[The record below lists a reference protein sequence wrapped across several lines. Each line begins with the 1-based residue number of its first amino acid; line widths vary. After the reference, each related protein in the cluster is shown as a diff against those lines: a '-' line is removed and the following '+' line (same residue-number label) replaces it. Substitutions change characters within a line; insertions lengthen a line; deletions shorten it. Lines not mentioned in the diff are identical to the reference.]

1 MPGMTTTTTTS
12 TALNNYFVPGYG
24 ISRAVIQSEIRYHC
38 GPDAIVRPFT
48 HQVRDHINYCS
59 TCCMMLHP
67 PAQLTL
73 PACPGPRWIP
83 RHHQR
88 SFIDKSIRPS
98 KPVPTSPNPSL
109 PGPDRRHQN
118 RIQRVRGTPC
128 PTDQRGRGGAVC
140 QQAHPRQS
148 ARPQAGHGGKIKKRR
163 CWSWVIA
170 RSLSTAGTPFLVGR
184 QSIAPVWSPFCFEPH
199 FSLCVMMI
207 SLHMYSVHP

>member
-98 KPVPTSPNPSL
+98 KSGSQSL
-109 PGPDRRHQN
+109 PLTHLYQAQIEDIKIASKEYEERHA
-118 RIQRVRGTPC
+118 QRTSEDEGEPFVNKPI
-128 PTDQRGRGGAVC
+128 PVSPRGRKPDMVE
-140 QQAHPRQS
+140 
-148 ARPQAGHGGKIKKRR
+148 K
-163 CWSWVIA
+163 
-170 RSLSTAGTPFLVGR
+170 
-184 QSIAPVWSPFCFEPH
+184 
-199 FSLCVMMI
+199 
-207 SLHMYSVHP
+207 